1 MNCPQEGKR
10 DGIGVKRY
18 ADGSTFD
25 GFWKEGK
32 KHGVG
37 VFRPAQVCNIVG
49 SPQNACGLAI
59 LGEKHAVLARRRTP
73 SCVRALS
80 LSQ

>member
-1 MNCPQEGKR
+1 MYDVAFHVCVLKDGKR

-18 ADGSTFD
+18 VDGSTFD

-37 VFRPAQVCNIVG
+37 VFRPAEVCVVVVVVVYMAF
-49 SPQNACGLAI
+49 SPGRTAQQGQ
-59 LGEKHAVLARRRTP
+59 GEGI
-73 SCVRALS
+73 
-80 LSQ
+80 